1 MSDAAP
7 AHDARETC
15 PTPPDAGCDSLS
27 GRRDFLRNGLMAVA
41 ALTALGVS
49 ADRLHALERLEALG
63 TADGDLLR
71 YPLPTADGA
80 TIDAENEVIVARF
93 EGRVHAFKLECPHRG
108 NEVEWQG
115 DRGRFYCPKHKSTF
129 RPEGSLIGGKA
140 ERGLDRYA
148 VRREGEE
155 IVVDTS
161 VVIRS
166 DRDADA
172 WSAAAVTL

>member
-1 MSDAAP
+1 MAHANDNAPTP
-7 AHDARETC
+7 AHC
-15 PTPPDAGCDSLS
+15 PAVTDCASPA
-27 GRRDFLRNGLMAVA
+27 GRREFLRHGLMAVA

-49 ADRLHALERLEALG
+49 ADRLHALSRLEALG
-63 TADGDLLR
+63 VADGDLLR
-71 YPLPTADGA
+71 YPLPTSDGA
-80 TIDAENEVIVARF
+80 TIDAEHDVIVARF

-108 NEVEWQG
+108 TDVEWQG

-129 RPEGSLIGGKA
+129 QPEGTLIGGKA

-148 VRREGEE
+148 VRREGNE

-161 VVIRS
+161 VTIRS